1 MSIKAVLFD
10 LDGTLLPM
18 DQDVFIQA
26 YFGGL
31 AKKLAP
37 FGYEPESLFSAIWK
51 GTSAMIQNDGTR
63 INEEVFWESFCHTLH
78 LPSRKDE
85 TVFEEF
91 YNNEFQKVKEVC
103 GYEVQSA
110 AIVRRLKDAGLTVVL
125 ATNPIFPAIATES
138 RMRWAGLS
146 PDDFA
151 LYTTYENIGYCK
163 PNLKYYEEITSRLGV
178 SPEECLMIGND
189 VGEDMIA
196 AHLGMKVF
204 LLTDCLINKKNAD
217 ISAYPHGG
225 FCELDEYVNG
235 VLSQ

>member
-18 DQDVFIQA
+18 DQDVFIRS
-26 YFGGL
+26 YFGRL

-37 FGYEPESLFSAIWK
+37 FGYEAEALINAIWK
-51 GTSAMIQNDGTR
+51 GTAAMIQNDGAHT
-63 INEEVFWESFCHTLH
+63 NEEVFWASFCHTLH
-78 LPSRKDE
+78 LSSRADE
-85 TVFEEF
+85 AVFEEF
-91 YNNEFQKVKEVC
+91 YKNEFQKVKEVC
-103 GYEVQSA
+103 GHEAQSA

-151 LYTTYENIGYCK
+151 LYTTYENIGYCT

-178 SPEECLMIGND
+178 SPEECLMVGND

-196 AHLGMKVF
+196 ADLGMKVF

-225 FCELDEYVNG
+225 FRELNEYLSG
-235 VLSQ
+235 VLSR